1 ERKRR
6 SVGEFQQGT
15 EILDH
20 HGLSHAPERYGVA
33 GGPGG
38 PPERADQLP
47 DGALQDPRQGP
58 PLPSGDHDAG
68 GPAPAPAR
76 LPEEQGRE
84 ALSRPDRQARNP
96 QVGPRDRPRPTLPP
110 PPRPGPAARAV
121 RRTAQALVLI
131 GPHNERSRAPG
142 SSPSAST
149 FRLIPPSFA

>member
-1 ERKRR
+1 MPAWNKREEGERKRR
-6 SVGEFQQGT
+6 SVGEFQQGR

-20 HGLSHAPERYGVA
+20 LGLSHAPERYGVA

-58 PLPSGDHDAG
+58 PLPSGAHDAG

-84 ALSRPDRQARNP
+84 ALSRSDRQARNP
-96 QVGPRDRPRPTLPP
+96 QVGPRDRPRPTLASAPKAGAG
-110 PPRPGPAARAV
+110 RSGGPQD
-121 RRTAQALVLI
+121 RT
-131 GPHNERSRAPG
+131 GPCSHRTP
-142 SSPSAST
+142 
-149 FRLIPPSFA
+149 